1 MLSGDLHTIPVIRP
15 GTFDMGEL
23 GRDKPDLSVFVP
35 AFGKFL
41 HPFQGSFFG
50 PKIGPQD
57 RIAFCHIVGTGFPVL
72 IFRIGM
78 FPVVEVDRITFRYFL
93 LFGNTKLFLFCFLS
107 KVALKI
113 FSRADQ
119 HGIGQFVCDHGI
131 VLSLFRCPVMDSA
144 SPALYLF

>member
-1 MLSGDLHTIPVIRP
+1 
-15 GTFDMGEL
+15 MGEL
-23 GRDKPDLSVFVP
+23 GMDKPVLSVFVP

-50 PKIGPQD
+50 LKIGPQD

-72 IFRIGM
+72 IFRIGL

-93 LFGNTKLFLFCFLS
+93 LFGNTKLLLFCFLS

-119 HGIGQFVCDHGI
+119 HSIGQFVCDHGI

>member
-1 MLSGDLHTIPVIRP
+1 MLSGDLHTIPVIWA

-23 GRDKPDLSVFVP
+23 VRDKPDLSVFVP

-50 PKIGPQD
+50 LKIGPQD

-119 HGIGQFVCDHGI
+119 YGIGQFVCNHGI

>member
-1 MLSGDLHTIPVIRP
+1 MLSGDFHTIPVIRP
-15 GTFDMGEL
+15 GAFDMGEL

-50 PKIGPQD
+50 LKIGPQD

-119 HGIGQFVCDHGI
+119 HGI
-131 VLSLFRCPVMDSA
+131 
-144 SPALYLF
+144 

>member
-1 MLSGDLHTIPVIRP
+1 MLSGNLHAIPVIRA

-23 GRDKPDLSVFVP
+23 GRDKPEPSVFVP

-50 PKIGPQD
+50 LKIGPQD